1 MILLNRL
8 LDSLEKQW
16 LAIIVAALWL
26 FTYTASQEKNNAL
39 LEQTKYLEVKVIEL
53 EKKDHESAKLIDSL
67 SKVDTVIVNRIKTI
81 KQKEYVQI
89 KVIDSL
95 PVSGLQKYFSDRY
108 PQR

>member
-1 MILLNRL
+1 MIKVLNYLR
-8 LDSLEKQW
+8 EQY
-16 LAIIVAALWL
+16 LAVIITVIWIF
-26 FTYTASQEKNNAL
+26 FTLHSQQKNSVL
-39 LEQTKYLEVKVIEL
+39 LEQTKNLEIQILEL
-53 EKKDHESAKLIDSL
+53 EKKDHASAKKIDSL
-67 SKVDTVIVNRIKTI
+67 SKIDTVIINRIKTI

>member
-1 MILLNRL
+1 MILAKF

-16 LAIIVAALWL
+16 LAVVVAALWL
-26 FTYTASQEKNNAL
+26 FSYTANQEKNNAL
-39 LEQTKYLEVKVIEL
+39 LEQTKNLEIQILNL
-53 EKKDHESAKLIDSL
+53 EKKDHASAKMIDSL
-67 SKVDTVIVNRIKTI
+67 SKIDTVIVNKIKTI

-95 PVSGLQKYFSDRY
+95 PVSGLQSFFSDRY

>member
-1 MILLNRL
+1 MILTKF

-16 LAIIVAALWL
+16 LAVVIAALWL
-26 FTYTASQEKNNAL
+26 FSYTVNQEKNNRL
-39 LEQTKYLEVKVIEL
+39 IEQTKNLEEQVLVL
-53 EKKDHESAKLIDSL
+53 EKKNDASVKVIDSL
-67 SKVDTVIVNRIKTI
+67 SKIDTVIVNKIKTI

-95 PVSGLQKYFSDRY
+95 PISGLQKFFTDRY

>member
-1 MILLNRL
+1 MILAKF

-16 LAIIVAALWL
+16 LAVVVAALWL
-26 FTYTASQEKNNAL
+26 FTYTANQEKNSAL
-39 LEQTKYLEVKVIEL
+39 IEQTKNLETQVLIL
-53 EKKDHESAKLIDSL
+53 EEQAHKSAKVIDSL
-67 SKVDTVIVNRIKTI
+67 SKVDTVFINKIKTI

-95 PVSGLQKYFSDRY
+95 PISGLQKFFSDRY